1 MSGSEDGRVYLWCT
15 DQVTYFP
22 FQHIYENYIKSPR
35 LNDIE
40 SKILR
45 IMQEERL
52 PQYEPRG
59 ISGWLKK
66 GGRKVSHK
74 LRSLDESF
82 HAHEHIVTSTAFAP
96 TKTKQLL
103 ASAGGD
109 IIFDNTPVYA
119 FKEVDYG
126 NTTQNRTDD
135 SSASSSENHL
145 PSSKSKRSSHL
156 ILDEA
161 MPEERRR
168 FNYPDSQ
175 IIVSADLHGSIKVW
189 RMDSGIYDAETPSST

>member
-1 MSGSEDGRVYLWCT
+1 
-15 DQVTYFP
+15 
-22 FQHIYENYIKSPR
+22 
-35 LNDIE
+35 
-40 SKILR
+40 
-45 IMQEERL
+45 MQEERL